1 MTKIEQLEALTRELG
16 AIQRA
21 SAVLGWDAQVNM
33 PAGGAEERGFQLG
46 VLAELSHK
54 RFVNDET
61 HNLIVAAEAEA
72 ASLDPDSI
80 QARLVKYCRRDYDKA
95 TRVPAAKVAEFAQV
109 TAVSQEAWARARSE
123 NNFAA
128 FLPHLERVIEL
139 RREYASYFAPYDHV
153 YDPLLDDF
161 ERGMKTAEVQAI
173 FNQLRPVQVELV
185 HAIAARP
192 EIENSFL
199 YQNYPEQAQWDFG
212 VEVATR
218 MGYDWNRGRQDK
230 SAHPFTTSF
239 GLGDVR
245 ITTRF
250 DTGYVGS
257 ALFSTMH
264 EGGHALYEQGF
275 DPALRGLP
283 LADGASMAVHESQS
297 RLWENLVGRSLAF
310 WKFFY
315 PRLKEYFPTQLANV
329 DLQTFYR
336 GINKVKPSYIRV
348 ESDEA
353 TYNLHIMLRLELE
366 IALMEGSLKPADLPA
381 AWNAR
386 FQEYLGLTPPTD
398 KVGVLQDVHW
408 SHGLIGYFPTYA
420 LGNLVSCQ
428 LWEVIQQAIP
438 DLESQIEHGELGT
451 LLAWL
456 RQNVHTHGSM
466 FEPQELVQKIT
477 GSRIDPQ
484 PYMRYLKTKFGQ
496 IYGL

>member
-192 EIENSFL
+192 EIENNFL

-428 LWEVIQQAIP
+428 LWEVLQQAIP
-438 DLESQIEHGELGT
+438 DLESQIEHGELGV

>member
-161 ERGMKTAEVQAI
+161 ERCMKTAEVQAI

>member
-61 HNLIVAAEAEA
+61 HNLIVAAETEA

-428 LWEVIQQAIP
+428 LWEVLQQAIP
-438 DLESQIEHGELGT
+438 DLESQIEHGELGA

>member
-428 LWEVIQQAIP
+428 LWEVLQQAIP
-438 DLESQIEHGELGT
+438 DLESQIEHGELGA

>member
-239 GLGDVR
+239 GLRDVR

-428 LWEVIQQAIP
+428 LWEVLQQAIP
-438 DLESQIEHGELGT
+438 DLESQIEHGELGV

>member
-348 ESDEA
+348 EADEA

-428 LWEVIQQAIP
+428 LWEVLQQAIP
-438 DLESQIEHGELGT
+438 DLESQIEHGELGA

>member
-1 MTKIEQLEALTRELG
+1 MTKIEQLETLVREVG

-33 PAGGAEERGFQLG
+33 PPGGAEERGFQLG

-54 RFVNDET
+54 KFVCDET
-61 HNLIVAAEAEA
+61 QALIIAAEAEA
-72 ASLDPDSI
+72 ANLDPDSI
-80 QARLVKYCRRDYDKA
+80 PARLVKYCRRDFDKA

-185 HAIAARP
+185 QAIAARP
-192 EIENSFL
+192 EIDNSFL
-199 YQNYPEQAQWDFG
+199 FQNYPEQAQWDFG

-275 DPALRGLP
+275 DPVLRGLP
-283 LADGASMAVHESQS
+283 LADGASMALHESQS
-297 RLWENLVGRSLAF
+297 RLWENLIGRSYAF
-310 WKFFY
+310 WKHFY
-315 PRLKEYFPTQLANV
+315 PRFKEYFPTQLANV
-329 DLQTFYR
+329 DLETFYR

-348 ESDEA
+348 EADEA

-381 AWNAR
+381 AWNTR

-428 LWEVIQQAIP
+428 LWNVIQQAIP
-438 DLESQIEHGELGT
+438 DLNAQIEQGEFSA
-451 LLAWL
+451 LLSWL
-456 RQNVHTHGSM
+456 RQNVHAHGSM

-477 GSRIDPQ
+477 GSRIDPG
-484 PYMRYLKTKFGQ
+484 PYMQYLKTKFGQ

>member
-161 ERGMKTAEVQAI
+161 ERGMKTVEVQAI

-275 DPALRGLP
+275 APALRGLP

-428 LWEVIQQAIP
+428 LWEVLQQAIP
-438 DLESQIEHGELGT
+438 DLESQIEHGELGV

>member
-428 LWEVIQQAIP
+428 LWEVLQQAIP
-438 DLESQIEHGELGT
+438 DLESQIEHGELGV

>member
-61 HNLIVAAEAEA
+61 HNLIVAAETEA

-348 ESDEA
+348 EADEA

>member
-428 LWEVIQQAIP
+428 LWEVLQQAIP

>member
-161 ERGMKTAEVQAI
+161 ERGMKTVEVQAI
-173 FNQLRPVQVELV
+173 FSQLRPVQVELV

-348 ESDEA
+348 EADEA

-428 LWEVIQQAIP
+428 LWEVLQQAIP

>member
-61 HNLIVAAEAEA
+61 HNLIVAAETEA

-348 ESDEA
+348 EADEA

-428 LWEVIQQAIP
+428 LWEVLQQAIP
-438 DLESQIEHGELGT
+438 DLESQIEHGELGA